1 MAFLGLCVVSG
12 DTLQVCPGNFPAVEI
27 GDESI
32 VVIDSKYQLLDFRQ
46 VPDLET
52 APDEQAEVAGL
63 AGVVGGFL
71 IKTHVRQFRH
81 VVVVPIAETGRPLLP
96 LAVVK
101 VHRLPVWRGL
111 PCSLEIAP
119 CFSLLDM
126 KFVGGRLVVIKQL
139 SLFLDLPRR
148 PLPIRCDRIE
158 LGLDVPL
165 NSEFL
170 HLGNIRQAWP
180 VGDAVQQVAYLLRLT
195 KAPNRVQPERGHLAI
210 FVSGENVE
218 AGFSR
223 EMIRFTKRN
232 LGQLSRRAGLHA
244 HETNRLIVG
253 EGERHE
259 ALFTAQFAR
268 DDRLP
273 SGCNIVADFQ
283 DGAHVARRH
292 MYADD
297 DMVPPELC

>member
-1 MAFLGLCVVSG
+1 MAFLGLCVVSR

-32 VVIDSKYQLLDFRQ
+32 VVIDSKYQLLDFGQ
-46 VPDLET
+46 VPDLEA

-63 AGVVGGFL
+63 AGVGGGFL

-101 VHRLPVWRGL
+101 VHRLPAWRGL
-111 PCSLEIAP
+111 PCTLEIAP

-139 SLFLDLPRR
+139 SLFLDLPWR

-165 NSEFL
+165 DSEFL
-170 HLGNIRQAWP
+170 DLGDICQARP
-180 VGDAVQQVAYLLRLT
+180 VGDTVQQVADLLRLA
-195 KAPNRVQPERGHLAI
+195 KAPNWVQPERGHFAV
-210 FVSGENVE
+210 FVLGEHIE
-218 AGFSR
+218 AGFNR
-223 EMIRFTKRN
+223 EMIRFKKRN
-232 LGQLSRRAGLHA
+232 LGQLGVRPGLHS
-244 HETNRLIVG
+244 HESNWLIVR
-253 EGERHE
+253 EGKRYEPFL
-259 ALFTAQFAR
+259 AA
-268 DDRLP
+268 
-273 SGCNIVADFQ
+273 
-283 DGAHVARRH
+283 
-292 MYADD
+292 
-297 DMVPPELC
+297 

>member
-32 VVIDSKYQLLDFRQ
+32 VVIDSKYQLLDFGQ
-46 VPDLET
+46 VPDLEA

-101 VHRLPVWRGL
+101 VHRLPASRGL

-119 CFSLLDM
+119 RFSLLDM
-126 KFVGGRLVVIKQL
+126 KFVGGRFVVIKQL
-139 SLFLDLPRR
+139 SLFLDLPWR

-165 NSEFL
+165 DSEFL
-170 HLGNIRQAWP
+170 DLGDICQARP
-180 VGDAVQQVAYLLRLT
+180 VGDTVQQVADLLRLAKT
-195 KAPNRVQPERGHLAI
+195 PNRVQPERGHFAVFIL
-210 FVSGENVE
+210 GEHVE
-218 AGFSR
+218 AGFNR
-223 EMIRFTKRN
+223 EMFRFRKRN
-232 LGQLSRRAGLHA
+232 LGQLGAWAGLHA
-244 HETNRLIVG
+244 HETNRLIIG
-253 EGERHE
+253 KGERHE
-259 ALFTAQFAR
+259 ALLAAQFSR
-268 DDRLP
+268 DNRLP
-273 SGCNIVADFQ
+273 PGCHVVADF
-283 DGAHVARRH
+283 
-292 MYADD
+292 
-297 DMVPPELC
+297 